1 MAGVWALLGKKMQ
14 SGVNA
19 FANSRSARVVAI
31 LGASTLEE
39 MLRRTLEYR
48 FRESSVA
55 TEAFERGFLNTMHAR
70 MQLAY
75 LLEMYGKNEL
85 VAVTGIAEMRNKF
98 AHRLD
103 VHSFNDSS
111 LDEHFKKLK
120 LHTLYKKFPH
130 PFAEGDSDENVP
142 SPSTRR
148 GVFIVNLQL
157 LLTILLRDYGSHF
170 SHSNHAKPLGKL
182 PRDFPIPASHRP

>member
-1 MAGVWALLGKKMQ
+1 MAGVWSLLGRKMNL
-14 SGVNA
+14 GVMA
-19 FANSRSARVVAI
+19 FANSKSARIVAI
-31 LGASTLEE
+31 LGASTLDE

-55 TEAFERGFLNTMHAR
+55 AEAFEKGFLNTMHAK

-75 LLEMYGKNEL
+75 LLQMFGKEEL
-85 VAVTGIAEMRNKF
+85 VAATGIAEMRNKF

-103 VHSFNDSS
+103 VHSFNDAS

-120 LHTLYKKFPH
+120 LHKLYKRFPH
-130 PFAEGDSDENVP
+130 PFAKGDSDEKVQ
-142 SPSTRR
+142 SPTSRR
-148 GVFIVNLQL
+148 GIFIVNLQL

-170 SHSNHAKPLGKL
+170 SHSNHEKPLGRL
-182 PRDFPIPASHRP
+182 PRDFPIPASHRS